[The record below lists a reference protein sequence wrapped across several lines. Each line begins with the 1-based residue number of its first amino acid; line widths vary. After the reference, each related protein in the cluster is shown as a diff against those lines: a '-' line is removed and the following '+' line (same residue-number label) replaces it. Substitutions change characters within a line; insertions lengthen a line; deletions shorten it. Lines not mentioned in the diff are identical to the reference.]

1 MKRRRTKLEVAQGK
15 VAAAENALGKANDIV
30 AGLEAVVAATRLG
43 ATRTEREGK
52 LENAK
57 LKRVVCQQKLD
68 AEKKKLAAATM
79 VTQQKAAA
87 AAAAEAKAAAEV
99 PMDDASM
106 IELVTLR
113 LKNQNKFDNKVD
125 RNENVWETI
134 IMPKFNH
141 KTGLNR
147 SSASLQSKFSKLQGV
162 FKLHANLLVDRA
174 KSSGASA
181 EDVG

>member
-1 MKRRRTKLEVAQGK
+1 M
-15 VAAAENALGKANDIV
+15 
-30 AGLEAVVAATRLG
+30 
-43 ATRTEREGK
+43 
-52 LENAK
+52 
-57 LKRVVCQQKLD
+57 
-68 AEKKKLAAATM
+68 
-79 VTQQKAAA
+79 
-87 AAAAEAKAAAEV
+87 
-99 PMDDASM
+99 
-106 IELVTLR
+106 TLR
-113 LKNQNKFDNKVD
+113 LQNQSKFDNKVD

-162 FKLHANLLVDRA
+162 FKLHANLVDRA